1 MLIVLDHVQFI
12 GKTPGRGILP
22 QKMLENIAKS
32 MINEYPKQI
41 NVNDK
46 MPAWNHGK

>member
-12 GKTPGRGILP
+12 GKTPVQRILL